1 MSSLSI
7 SAPSSAKPKPT
18 IPPKPSFD
26 GGDPTPQDEVVTPT
40 PTPTHTPTPAG
51 KVKKIVDSLSQG
63 QAAVSTAP
71 PEPKVIKRAPTVKP
85 KPKSKLGAARL
96 EEAGQAPPLPEKQS
110 RRLKQAHAARLQ
122 GAPPTGEE
130 GNDIGVEG
138 GRSAPDGKEV
148 ELQLLGGGGA
158 EAEHCGESPLAPTC
172 GPRCGCVCH
181 LRRPGMRLV
190 WVPVLGPSH
199 EGERERER
207 EREREGADQSDAA
220 GLEDEEEEG
229 EGEGEG
235 EELTEE
241 VPVVVVVVEEVDGEE
256 EGGDEAGEGQSGGGG
271 EEAGDRMRKALFHH
285 TLNAV
290 ISDTHRRRSDPGLN
304 SLLKQQQLPPR
315 SPPVPSKRTHSSLA
329 QLGPPPGEE
338 EEEESI
344 YEITLPLTTPLPAA
358 SCRELDIPLVRVR
371 KPQRRTKLSPSFS
384 DPNSEF
390 QPQPEAAAVGDAA
403 PPVPERVPMAP
414 RAAAGGVALP
424 QERRPPPPPMR
435 PPSPGRPATSEA
447 QLARSLSTPP
457 GSPPMFQRRAPLLPP
472 PRTDPRRLSNAS
484 THSLTSMKEEE
495 NGCAEEDE
503 NKEEEEEEEEARPVA
518 PPRRGSS
525 FKWSRLQDEPLYQTY
540 RATVITKEIKRQTVG
555 RNISK
560 ASADYTMDWFSRRLA
575 TAPAAVTPG
584 PPAVSSPLPAAAAA
598 SNGVSRLGPGPP
610 MSGGSTLWQDLPAVR
625 DSGVL
630 ENISPEECKYQES
643 MFEVLSSEA
652 SYLRSLRVLTNHFHE
667 SRDLEEAMIIRDRK
681 TLFSN
686 VLRVREV
693 SERFLKDLEDRM
705 EQNLVF
711 TDICDII
718 HYHAQHNFPVYIDY
732 VRNQIYQDKTYTTLM
747 KSNAQFAEVISR
759 LQESPLCQRL
769 PFMSFLLLPF
779 QRITRIKMLIENI
792 LKRTKEQTKEE
803 QTASKA
809 LDSVSKIIEE
819 CNTEVGKMKQVE
831 ELIALSK
838 MLEFDKLKALP
849 IISQNRNLEKKGELG
864 EMSKGATI
872 FNMRAKFSP
881 VHLFLF
887 NDLLI
892 LASKKGPERFVVLD
906 YAHRSLVQVEPVV
919 EGPTVPA
926 LYENCFT
933 LTLLENHQGRL
944 MERLLKAPSQSDLH
958 RWVVAFPNPSNPE
971 RDVEEVI
978 YEDWDCP
985 QVQCVEQYVAGQT
998 DELSLEPTEII
1009 NVLRKTNE
1017 GWYEGSRLSD
1027 GQKGWFPVS
1036 SVAEITNEHVRRRN
1050 LRERYRVMQA
1060 ASQVANQAAAQ
1071 GKAKTGP

>member
-1 MSSLSI
+1 
-7 SAPSSAKPKPT
+7 
-18 IPPKPSFD
+18 
-26 GGDPTPQDEVVTPT
+26 QDEVVTPT
-40 PTPTHTPTPAG
+40 PTPTPTPAG

-63 QAAVSTAP
+63 QSVVTTAP

-85 KPKSKLGAARL
+85 KPKSKLGAVRL

-110 RRLKQAHAARLQ
+110 RRLQQAHAARLQ

-158 EAEHCGESPLAPTC
+158 EAEPCGERPLAPTC
-172 GPRCGCVCH
+172 APRCGCVCH

-190 WVPVLGPSH
+190 WVPVLAPSH
-199 EGERERER
+199 EGEG
-207 EREREGADQSDAA
+207 EREGVDQSDGA
-220 GLEDEEEEG
+220 GLED
-229 EGEGEG
+229 
-235 EELTEE
+235 
-241 VPVVVVVVEEVDGEE
+241 DDEE
-256 EGGDEAGEGQSGGGG
+256 EGGDEAGEGQSGGEEE

-304 SLLKQQQLPPR
+304 SLLKQQQHPPR

-338 EEEESI
+338 EEEEESI
-344 YEITLPLTTPLPAA
+344 YEITLPLTTPPSSSSTLPKA
-358 SCRELDIPLVRVR
+358 SCRELDLPLIRVR
-371 KPQRRTKLSPSFS
+371 KPQRRTKLTPSFS

-390 QPQPEAAAVGDAA
+390 QPQTDAAIGDAA
-403 PPVPERVPMAP
+403 PPVPERVPMTL
-414 RAAAGGVALP
+414 RAAAGG
-424 QERRPPPPPMR
+424 M
-435 PPSPGRPATSEA
+435 
-447 QLARSLSTPP
+447 LARSLSTPP

-472 PRTDPRRLSNAS
+472 PRTDPRRLSSAS

-495 NGCAEEDE
+495 NGCAEADE

-560 ASADYTMDWFSRRLA
+560 ASADYTMDWFSRRL
-575 TAPAAVTPG
+575 G
-584 PPAVSSPLPAAAAA
+584 N

-610 MSGGSTLWQDLPAVR
+610 MPGGSTLWQDLPAVR

-630 ENISPEECKYQES
+630 ENISPEDCKYQES
-643 MFEVLSSEA
+643 MFEVLTSEA

-667 SRDLEEAMIIRDRK
+667 SRDLEEAMIVRDRK

-732 VRNQIYQDKTYTTLM
+732 VRNQIYQEKTYTTLM

-919 EGPTVPA
+919 EGPTGPA

-1036 SVAEITNEHVRRRN
+1036 SVVEITNEHVRRRN

-1060 ASQVANQAAAQ
+1060 ASQVANLAAAQ
-1071 GKAKTGP
+1071 VKAKTGP

>member
-26 GGDPTPQDEVVTPT
+26 GGDPPPQDEAV
-40 PTPTHTPTPAG
+40 TPTPAG

-63 QAAVSTAP
+63 QAVVNTAP
-71 PEPKVIKRAPTVKP
+71 PEPKVVKRAPTVKP

-110 RRLKQAHAARLQ
+110 RRLQQAHAARLQ

-158 EAEHCGESPLAPTC
+158 EAEPCGERPLAPTC
-172 GPRCGCVCH
+172 APRCGCVCH

-190 WVPVLGPSH
+190 WVPSH
-199 EGERERER
+199 EGGGEREGEG
-207 EREREGADQSDAA
+207 EGADQSD
-220 GLEDEEEEG
+220 G
-229 EGEGEG
+229 
-235 EELTEE
+235 
-241 VPVVVVVVEEVDGEE
+241 VDGEVE
-256 EGGDEAGEGQSGGGG
+256 EGGGEEGEGQSGGGEEEE
-271 EEAGDRMRKALFHH
+271 EEAGDRTRKALFHH

-304 SLLKQQQLPPR
+304 SLLRQQHPPR

-329 QLGPPPGEE
+329 KLGPPPGEEEEE

-344 YEITLPLTTPLPAA
+344 YEITLPLTTPPSSSTTPPTA
-358 SCRELDIPLVRVR
+358 SCRELDLPLIRVR
-371 KPQRRTKLSPSFS
+371 KPQRRTKLTPSFS

-390 QPQPEAAAVGDAA
+390 QPQTEAAAIGDAA
-403 PPVPERVPMAP
+403 PPVPERVPMTP
-414 RAAAGGVALP
+414 RAATAGGVAP
-424 QERRPPPPPMR
+424 PHAGARPPPPPHAAAVAR
-435 PPSPGRPATSEA
+435 PPRHLGGPAGAE
-447 QLARSLSTPP
+447 LSTPP

-472 PRTDPRRLSNAS
+472 PRTDPRRLSSAS
-484 THSLTSMKEEE
+484 THSLTSTKEEE

-503 NKEEEEEEEEARPVA
+503 NKGEEEEEEEARPVA

-575 TAPAAVTPG
+575 IAPAAVTPG
-584 PPAVSSPLPAAAAA
+584 PPAVSSPLSAAAAAA

-610 MSGGSTLWQDLPAVR
+610 MPGGSTLWQDLPAVR

-630 ENISPEECKYQES
+630 ENISPEDCKYQES
-643 MFEVLSSEA
+643 MFEVLTSEA

-732 VRNQIYQDKTYTTLM
+732 VRNQIYQEKTYTTLM
-747 KSNAQFAEVISR
+747 KSSAQFAEVISR

-831 ELIALSK
+831 ELIVLSK

-864 EMSKGATI
+864 EMSKGATL

-919 EGPTVPA
+919 EGPTGPA

-1036 SVAEITNEHVRRRN
+1036 SVVEITNEHVRRRN

-1060 ASQVANQAAAQ
+1060 ASQVANLAAAQ
-1071 GKAKTGP
+1071 VKAKTGP